1 MSVGQLVSAL
11 ASLALVLAAVLA
23 ARPLVAR
30 LLSMGVL
37 GGALGRGLGA
47 GRATRLAVVQALP
60 VDHGRRLLLLRCDGQ
75 EFLVLAGA
83 RDVFLGRIDGS
94 EDGA

>member
-1 MSVGQLVSAL
+1 MTIGQVVSAL

-30 LLSMGVL
+30 LLARGGVV
-37 GGALGRGLGA
+37 GP
-47 GRATRLAVVQALP
+47 RASRLSLVQALP
-60 VDHGRRLLLLRCDGQ
+60 LDTRRRLLLLRCDGR

-83 RDVFLGRIDGS
+83 TDTFLGWIDAGGG
-94 EDGA
+94 GAA